1 VISGNRV
8 KAEDHADF
16 VLPERLF
23 LSPFTFHFSPV
34 TSHGLPLHLA
44 SFHPSL
50 VPFHH

>member
-1 VISGNRV
+1 V
-8 KAEDHADF
+8 KAEGHADF
-16 VLPERLF
+16 VLPDRLH
-23 LSPFTFHFSPV
+23 LSPF